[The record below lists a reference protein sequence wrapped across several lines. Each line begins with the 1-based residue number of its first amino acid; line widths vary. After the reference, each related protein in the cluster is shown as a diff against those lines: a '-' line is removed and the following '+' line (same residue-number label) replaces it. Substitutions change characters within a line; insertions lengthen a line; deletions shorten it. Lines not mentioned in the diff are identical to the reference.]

1 MLTYIIRRLL
11 LLIPI
16 LIGVSIAVFLMIHLI
31 PGDPAKIML
40 GERATADDV
49 ARLREQMGLND
60 PLYQQYLRFMKDLLK
75 GDLGRSVFSNEKI
88 TTELF
93 ERYPA
98 TIELT
103 IASMLVAVLVGVP
116 VGIISATKKY
126 SIIDYLTM
134 TGALVGVSMPIFWLG
149 LMVIWL
155 FAFKLGWFPPS
166 ARLSVGVD
174 LHNIT
179 NFYVLDSILTG
190 NWIALKDSL
199 YHLILPSFSL
209 ATIPMAIIARMTR
222 SSMLEVLSKDYI
234 KTAYAKG
241 LSQKVVIYKHALRN
255 ALIPIVTVIG
265 LQFGLLLGGAVLTE
279 TIFSW
284 PGVGKYSV
292 TAILS
297 RDFPAVQGSVLALST
312 TFVLVNLMVD
322 LLYGIIDPK
331 IHYN

>member
-40 GERATADDV
+40 GERATPDDV

-60 PLYQQYLRFMKDLLK
+60 PLYQQYLRFMKGLLK
-75 GDLGRSVFSNEKI
+75 GDLGRSIFSNEKI

-134 TGALVGVSMPIFWLG
+134 TGALAGVSMPIFWLG

-155 FAFKLGWFPPS
+155 FSFKLGWFPPS

-174 LHNIT
+174 LDNIT
-179 NFYVLDSILTG
+179 NFYVLDSIITG

-297 RDFPAVQGSVLALST
+297 RDFPAVQGSVLVLST
-312 TFVLVNLMVD
+312 TFVFVNLLVD
-322 LLYGIIDPK
+322 LLYGVIDPK

>member
-1 MLTYIIRRLL
+1 
-11 LLIPI
+11 
-16 LIGVSIAVFLMIHLI
+16 MIHLI

-40 GERATADDV
+40 GERATPEDV

-60 PLYQQYLRFMKDLLK
+60 PLYQQYLGFMKNLLK
-75 GDLGRSVFSNEKI
+75 GDLGRSIFSNEKI

-134 TGALVGVSMPIFWLG
+134 TGALAGVSMPIFWLG

-155 FAFKLGWFPPS
+155 FSFKLGWFPPS
-166 ARLSVGVD
+166 ARLSVGVE
-174 LHNIT
+174 LNNIT

-190 NWIALKDSL
+190 NWVALKDSL
-199 YHLILPSFSL
+199 YHLVLPSFSL

-234 KTAYAKG
+234 KTAHAKG
-241 LSQKVVIYKHALRN
+241 LSNKVVVYKHALRN

-297 RDFPAVQGSVLALST
+297 RDFPAVQGSVLVLST
-312 TFVLVNLMVD
+312 TFVFVNLLVD
-322 LLYGIIDPK
+322 LLYGVIDPK

>member
-40 GERATADDV
+40 GERATPEDV

-60 PLYQQYLRFMKDLLK
+60 PLYQQYLGFMKNLLK
-75 GDLGRSVFSNEKI
+75 GDLGRSIFSNEKI

-134 TGALVGVSMPIFWLG
+134 TGALAGVSMPIFWLG

-155 FAFKLGWFPPS
+155 FSFKLGWFPPS
-166 ARLSVGVD
+166 ARLSVGVE
-174 LHNIT
+174 LNNIT

-190 NWIALKDSL
+190 NWVALKDSL
-199 YHLILPSFSL
+199 YHLVLPSFSL

-234 KTAYAKG
+234 KTAHAKG
-241 LSQKVVIYKHALRN
+241 LSNKVVVYKHALRN

-297 RDFPAVQGSVLALST
+297 RDFPAVQGSVLVLST
-312 TFVLVNLMVD
+312 TFVFVNLLVD
-322 LLYGIIDPK
+322 LLYGVIDPK